1 MPPVVQCF
9 KCGTQN
15 QLGMRFCISCGEKFA
30 YNCPQCNNLIEPG
43 TNNCSQCG
51 VKLDWGY
58 QTSQPNDFTI
68 DKNPPGQAMQK
79 VSNLDRIKTEK
90 SSRKGINPWLIA
102 FIVVI
107 ILIIAIVALDSVI

>member
-15 QLGMRFCISCGEKFA
+15 QLGMRFCISCGENFA

-43 TNNCSQCG
+43 TNHCNKCG
-51 VKLDWGY
+51 VKLDWGNEM
-58 QTSQPNDFTI
+58 SQPNTFAI
-68 DKNPPGQAMQK
+68 DRNPANQAVQK
-79 VSNLDRIKTEK
+79 ASKLDRIRKTN
-90 SSRKGINPWLIA
+90 SSKRAINPWLIA

-107 ILIIAIVALDSVI
+107 VLIIAIVIFDSVI

>member
-15 QLGMRFCISCGEKFA
+15 QLGMRFCVSCGEKFS

-43 TNNCSQCG
+43 ITNCSKCG

-58 QTSQPNDFTI
+58 QTSQPNDFAI
-68 DKNPPGQAMQK
+68 DRNPPEQAMQK
-79 VSNLDRIKTEK
+79 ASNIDRIKTDK
-90 SSRKGINPWLIA
+90 PSRKGINPWLIA

-107 ILIIAIVALDSVI
+107 VLIIAIVVLDSVI